1 MNLYKCE
8 SQCLRIDVRTMS
20 KWKKVC
26 LSAAF
31 LICAA
36 GVSVVGFYKGYQRGC
51 DEGRMDNM
59 KLNLPVRLYTF
70 LQMYKMRKMLEQP
83 EANGQEQVPST
94 ADVREMATRYYNRR
108 YLPYKEDYEKGRWTD
123 EGQRRFLARSLER
136 VSNTMEMVREK

>member
-1 MNLYKCE
+1 M
-8 SQCLRIDVRTMS
+8 STMS

-36 GVSVVGFYKGYQRGC
+36 GVSVVGFYKGYQRGY
-51 DEGRMDNM
+51 DEGRMDSK
-59 KLNLPVRLYTF
+59 KLNLPVRLYND
-70 LQMYKMRKMLEQP
+70 LQLYKMRKMLEQP
-83 EANGQEQVPST
+83 EANGQEQVPSI
-94 ADVREMATRYYNRR
+94 ADVRETIKWYYDRK

-123 EGQRRFLARSLER
+123 ENQNLASCLER